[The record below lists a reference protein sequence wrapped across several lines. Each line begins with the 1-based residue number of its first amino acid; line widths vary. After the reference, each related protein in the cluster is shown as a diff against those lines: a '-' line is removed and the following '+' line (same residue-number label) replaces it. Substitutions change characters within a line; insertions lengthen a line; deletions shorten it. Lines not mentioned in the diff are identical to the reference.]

1 MFFETKVWP
10 SDTDII
16 DTAVLVA
23 TWEHATLVTQPE
35 VTFTV
40 ETATVPPLA
49 QILAECVL
57 PLRFD
62 STLVAPLVLSLFS
75 LSPLFIL
82 DFSTASGSSS
92 SSSSEDTAIFSS
104 LSFVKA
110 DDECGV
116 TDDDC
121 DVIVADCPVIVGAG
135 DAIRDAINGDC
146 DAINDGCD
154 VINDSCDAINDGCD
168 ASDDDCGV
176 INDECDAI
184 SDGCDA
190 INDGCDA
197 INDGCDAIDD
207 DCDAIDDGW
216 DVINDDCDVIVDD
229 CDASCDDADDSVA
242 LFCETSDIGDDIT
255 IIGTSLTIC
264 SILRLLAA
272 GSDVTSGVSSFSP
285 DTRVLF
291 VGQVGGL
298 MGLVGRDVSGTSVG
312 CDGRETALLALS

>member
-1 MFFETKVWP
+1 MFVETKVWGA
-10 SDTDII
+10 DTD

-40 ETATVPPLA
+40 ETVTVPPLA

-57 PLRFD
+57 PIRFD

-104 LSFVKA
+104 LSFVTA

-135 DAIRDAINGDC
+135 DAIRDAISGDC

-154 VINDSCDAINDGCD
+154 VINDGCD
-168 ASDDDCGV
+168 V
-176 INDECDAI
+176 
-184 SDGCDA
+184 

-207 DCDAIDDGW
+207 DCDVIDDGCNPINDGC

-242 LFCETSDIGDDIT
+242 LFCEMSDIGDDVT

-264 SILRLLAA
+264 SILRRLAA
-272 GSDVTSGVSSFSP
+272 GSDVTSGVASFSL

-291 VGQVGGL
+291 VGLVGGF

-312 CDGRETALLALS
+312 SDGRETALLALS